1 MIDYYD
7 VLGLG
12 RDAKPEQIKRSYR
25 KLVKKYHP
33 DRNKGRGKWAEKKVR
48 EIIEAYDTL
57 RDADDRATYDR
68 RLSRHLRETSNLD
81 DPYGDSLRNRG
92 EDPEAQAKLVLHSL
106 LNAEQAEAVAIVEKM
121 QEKYPDFDLSHYL
134 DLKDYLDCEFLL
146 GEAYERLGKWR
157 EALRYYERVY
167 EEERERP
174 RRYFL
179 PEVKDR
185 LRELYCKKV
194 ARKLKPMEAVAVY
207 QRVLALGI
215 QKKTEAYIHKK
226 IAESYFK
233 ASKMKKSKM
242 HLEKAFSLEP
252 KLKGAQKICQK
263 LGVSSQTLA
272 KANARS

>member
-12 RDAKPEQIKRSYR
+12 KDAKPEQIKRSYR

-33 DRNKGRGKWAEKKVR
+33 DRNKGRHKWAEDKVR
-48 EIIEAYDTL
+48 RIIEAYDTL
-57 RDADDRATYDR
+57 KDADERASYDR
-68 RLSRHLRETSNLD
+68 RLSRQRRQSPSHD
-81 DPYGDSLRNRG
+81 DPYGDSLRERTD
-92 EDPEAQAKLVLHSL
+92 DPEAQAKLILHSL
-106 LNAEQAEAVAIVEKM
+106 LNEEQAEAVAIYERM
-121 QEKYPDFDLSHYL
+121 LETQADFDLGHYL
-134 DLKDYLDCEFLL
+134 DVKDYLDCEFLL

-157 EALRYYERVY
+157 EALRFYERVY
-167 EEERERP
+167 DEERDGP
-174 RRYFL
+174 MRYFL

-215 QKKTEAYIHKK
+215 AKKTEAYIHKK

-233 ASKMKKSKM
+233 ASKMKKSKA

-263 LGVSSQTLA
+263 LGVSHKTLA
-272 KANARS
+272 KAAARN